1 MKYFIIDN
9 FIDDKFCESLISA
22 SSLQSDS
29 KDKTEMHGGRDFL
42 SSTTL
47 QFNDLINNSKDW
59 SILVEKLN
67 SPEFLNFCLKKL
79 DLKREFSLVD
89 FFKSKN
95 LNNSQKSYKK
105 IGSTKSRLIPTKA
118 LLRYFLKRVFKDIT
132 RKIKYSKLF
141 YSKKSAVELL
151 FDYSKAGNGY
161 SRSIH
166 RDSDNRLVVFILYLN
181 SPSQTDNHTGGNFD
195 IYKLINK
202 DKNLTHPDAK
212 NCSKIES
219 IEPKSGKLIVFL
231 NENESFHGVEKMN
244 NHEEFRHFIYGG
256 FTLLNEK
263 NPYIVNQSKV
273 TTEFHLYD

>member
-1 MKYFIIDN
+1 MKYFVIDK
-9 FIDDKFCESLISA
+9 FIDDKLCQALISA
-22 SSLQSDS
+22 SSLQGDD

-47 QFNDLINNSKDW
+47 QFNDLVNKSEEWRILIN
-59 SILVEKLN
+59 KLN
-67 SPEFLNFCLKKL
+67 SSEFLDFCIKKL
-79 DLKREFSLVD
+79 DLKREFTLVN
-89 FFKSKN
+89 FFKSQN
-95 LNNSQKSYKK
+95 LSNAQKLYKK
-105 IGSTKSRLIPTKA
+105 IGSTKSRILPTKI
-118 LLRYFLKRVFKDIT
+118 LLRYSLRRVFKDIR
-132 RKIKYSKLF
+132 RKIMYSKLF
-141 YSKKSAVELL
+141 YPKKSAVELL

-161 SRSIH
+161 MRSIH

-202 DKNLTHPDAK
+202 DKNLTHPNVN
-212 NCSKIES
+212 NCNKIES

-244 NHEEFRHFIYGG
+244 NHEVSRHFIYGG

-263 NPYIVNQSKV
+263 NPYILNQSKV
-273 TTEFHLYD
+273 ATEFHLYD